1 MDKPPRQPDHGRI
14 MATDQPSL
22 EGQCRPL
29 ARRGFLAGLGALA
42 TGALA
47 PRSAEAAAPLRL
59 PSTRQINL
67 VNANSGERVSGTY
80 FENGHYVYGEVWKF
94 AYVMRDLHVG
104 RGVPM
109 HPWLMD
115 MAYLAHVYFRAP
127 EVVALSGYRSP
138 TTNARI
144 EGAAKNS
151 LHMAGCALDLRIK
164 QADSLSV
171 AQVLRHFTPGGVG
184 WYPKRGFVHADVGKN
199 RTWVG

>member
-1 MDKPPRQPDHGRI
+1 
-14 MATDQPSL
+14 MAADPPSL
-22 EGQCRPL
+22 EEQCRPKPGGFG
-29 ARRGFLAGLGALA
+29 RRRFLAGLVALGAGGSA
-42 TGALA
+42 SLA
-47 PRSAEAAAPLRL
+47 PGPADAAAPLLL
-59 PSTRQINL
+59 PSTRQVNL
-67 VNANSGERVSGTY
+67 VNAHSGERVSGTY

-104 RGVPM
+104 QGVPM

-115 MAYLAHVYFRAP
+115 MVYLTHVYFRAT

-138 TTNARI
+138 RTNART

-151 LHMAGCALDLRIK
+151 LHMHGCALDLRIK

-171 AQVLRHFTPGGVG
+171 ARVLRHFTPGGVG
-184 WYPKRGFVHADVGKN
+184 WYPKSGFVHADVGKN